1 MDSAKYFAQKIV
13 AIFQIVAADLALQQ
27 IFEGELKRQ
36 KKRDTFATAFIL
48 TEHNFLNKRTRFL
61 NVISG
66 IQKNAKIA
74 FLQVK
79 VLKSFKYNLLLNV

>member
-1 MDSAKYFAQKIV
+1 MLEHTKTAHLGVYFVVMDSAKYFAQKLV

-48 TEHNFLNKRTRFL
+48 TEHNFLNT
-61 NVISG
+61 
-66 IQKNAKIA
+66 
-74 FLQVK
+74 
-79 VLKSFKYNLLLNV
+79 